1 MIFERNQL
9 PFVSGCKHCQK
20 AKNEIKKLGQ
30 KLEFS
35 AVDIV
40 IVDITNPY
48 LPDKMAVTGT
58 PFIR

>member
-1 MIFERNQL
+1 MIFDRNEL
-9 PFVSGCKHCQK
+9 LFVSGCKHCQK
-20 AKNEIKKLGQ
+20 TKNEIKKLAQ

-40 IVDITNPY
+40 IVDIINPY
-48 LPDKMAVTGT
+48 LPDKMAVAWT